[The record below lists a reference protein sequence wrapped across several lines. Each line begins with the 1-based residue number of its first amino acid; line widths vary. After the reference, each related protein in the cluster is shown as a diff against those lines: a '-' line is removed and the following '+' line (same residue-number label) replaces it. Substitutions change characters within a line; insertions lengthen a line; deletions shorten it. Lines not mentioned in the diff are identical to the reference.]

1 MPLAGSNSYIGL
13 SGTGLR
19 LALTL
24 GIHGPSPLLSR
35 EEASSG

>member
-24 GIHGPSPLLSR
+24 GIHACSLAL
-35 EEASSG
+35 A